1 MKAVYALLIAG
12 VIVLAGP
19 ARTASAADKEHRQIM
34 AEIRMLQEQQQQ
46 LQQMIGGL
54 TDALKA
60 VSTKLDDQAAA
71 NRKALADQGLQLNG
85 VADGIRILREKLDDS
100 NVRISSLAQEIEGVR
115 QTLASQPS
123 PSMTMPGTETPTGA
137 PGTEPAP
144 TEPGQQPGQPGQP
157 GAAMPPVANPNPI
170 PPGVSPQKM
179 WDAAFADYSA
189 GQYDLAVLGFESYI
203 KAFPRSPQAAAAQL
217 YIGHARQQQSNW
229 PEALKAYQAVIDSY
243 PDTSSAPEAYYKLG
257 QTYERMNQLDAA
269 RKAYQTTIDK
279 FPNSNGAIFAK
290 QSLERLSRR
299 EEAGLPAGRSIG

>member
-19 ARTASAADKEHRQIM
+19 ARTASAADKEHRQLM

-85 VADGIRILREKLDDS
+85 VTDGIRILREKLDDS

-115 QTLASQPS
+115 QTLASQPP
-123 PSMTMPGTETPTGA
+123 PSAMTMPGTESPTGA

-144 TEPGQQPGQPGQP
+144 TEPGQPAEP
-157 GAAMPPVANPNPI
+157 GATTPSAPSPNPI
-170 PPGVSPQKM
+170 PAGVSPQKM

-279 FPNSNGAIFAK
+279 FPNTNGAIFAK

-299 EEAGLPAGRSIG
+299 I